1 MSLRTQQGLSL
12 ALHAGAASFS
22 LNAQEAGEVLR
33 KPNITRVPNAPPAL
47 DGITNLRGAV
57 VPVFSLARLLDLPD
71 AKDATTSFVLVLAN
85 SGMGLSVDNVSTVR
99 GANASGELL
108 RPLDIEKVARSLVQS
123 AVPASRK
130 VRTTSAAATA
140 QPKQEDGTGLLG
152 FELAGQ
158 DYALPLAHIEEVI
171 ALPEAMTQLPHSPD
185 GDLGVTMLR
194 GALLPLV
201 SLRAL
206 LGMPVRDAS
215 RHVIVARL
223 GAASVGFAV
232 DRLVSVKRA
241 RATAMSPV
249 PAILNRGGG
258 EARIASIFRDDDGRL
273 VSVLSP
279 ERLFADPGLAEKLGA
294 TAKEATPMQEAE
306 GEAREQIVVFRLGA
320 EEFGLPI
327 AAVDEIARLPETVT
341 RVPRAPSFVKGV
353 MNLRGRI
360 VPLIDQSA
368 RFGFDPESSTGAR
381 KRVIISHIDDLLAG
395 FIVDEVREILTLSNS
410 QIRVAPSIASE
421 DPRTFDRVAM
431 LDVEGRMILM
441 VDPRELLS
449 RAERDLIAHESWAD
463 QTSAET

>member
-1 MSLRTQQGLSL
+1 MSLSAQQGLAL
-12 ALHAGAASFS
+12 ALHAGAARFS
-22 LNAQEAGEVLR
+22 LDAQEAGEVLR
-33 KPNITRVPNAPPAL
+33 KPSITRVPNAPPAL

-85 SGMGLSVDNVSTVR
+85 AGMGLSVDNVSTVR
-99 GANASGELL
+99 DANAGGELL
-108 RPLDIEKVARSLVQS
+108 RPLDIEKVARGLLQS
-123 AVPASRK
+123 ALPASRK
-130 VRTTSAAATA
+130 ARTSGAAATA
-140 QPKQEDGTGLLG
+140 RPQQQEGTGLLG

-158 DYALPLAHIEEVI
+158 DYALPLTHIGEVI
-171 ALPEAMTQLPHSPD
+171 ALPEAMTHLPQSLD
-185 GDLGVTMLR
+185 GDLGVTTLR

-206 LGMPVRDAS
+206 LGLPAGETS

-223 GAASVGFAV
+223 GSVSVGFAV

-241 RATAMSPV
+241 RAAALSPV

-258 EARIASIFRDDDGRL
+258 EARITSIFRDDEGRL

-279 ERLFADPGLAEKLGA
+279 ERLFADPGLVDKLGG
-294 TAKEATPMQEAE
+294 TAKEATPMQDVE

-320 EEFGLPI
+320 DEFGLPI

-368 RFGFDPESSTGAR
+368 RFGFDPETSAGAR
-381 KRVIISHIDDLLAG
+381 KRVIIAHIDDLLAG
-395 FIVDEVREILTLSNS
+395 FIVDEVREILTLSSS
-410 QIRVAPSIASE
+410 QIRVAPSLASE